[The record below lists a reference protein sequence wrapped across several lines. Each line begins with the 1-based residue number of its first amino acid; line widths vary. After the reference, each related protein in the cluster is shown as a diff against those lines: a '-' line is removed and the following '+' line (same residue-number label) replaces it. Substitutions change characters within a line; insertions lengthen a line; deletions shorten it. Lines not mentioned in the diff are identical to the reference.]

1 MRDLDAFLARGR
13 AAAEELQSEGVTIRP
28 PADGAFDW
36 DTGQDTTAPG
46 AAIYSGQARVKPVA
60 RARGE
65 EVDAGEANVTLREY
79 TVSIPWSMDPPA
91 DRVVPGYV
99 VDVLASPDLRMAGLR
114 LWVTG
119 VEYSATATA
128 WRISAE
134 DRS

>member
-1 MRDLDAFLARGR
+1 MTDLDAFLTRGR
-13 AAAEELQSEGVTIRP
+13 AAAEELQREEVAIRP
-28 PADGAFDW
+28 PAEGGFDW
-36 DTGQDTTAPG
+36 ETGQDAP
-46 AAIYSGQARVKPVA
+46 ASENAIYTGQARVKPIA

-79 TVSIPWSMDPPA
+79 TVSIPWSLYPPEQ
-91 DRVVPGYV
+91 RVVPGYV
-99 VDVLASPDLRMAGLR
+99 VDVLASPDLRMVGLR